1 MPGILISVMALAT
14 FAWAAPDME
23 PDQGLSV
30 SQMVERIN
38 ERYDDFFKYH
48 RHLEERWE
56 RLKIGADERKKM
68 VREHHKKI
76 EIARQEYVKSRRARP
91 SDEPLRL
98 KWEQEQ
104 KNRQEQIEMLR
115 QRYVQKRDTV
125 EQYLKKG
132 RQIPGL
138 KEFGLEDY

>member
-1 MPGILISVMALAT
+1 MVCAVWSLVG
-14 FAWAAPDME
+14 AADVPDE
-23 PDQGLSV
+23 LTV
-30 SQMVERIN
+30 EQMVERIN
-38 ERYDDFFKYH
+38 QRYDDFFRFNRKM
-48 RHLEERWE
+48 EERWDSMRSGASE
-56 RLKIGADERKKM
+56 RRKLVAAHAVK
-68 VREHHKKI
+68 VE
-76 EIARQEYVKSRRARP
+76 EARKQFVQARKARP

-104 KNRQEQIEMLR
+104 KNRLEQIEILR
-115 QRYVQKRDTV
+115 QRFVRKRDTV